1 MVTQPLNKL
10 NENTQEMKCL
20 TMKNRFNLLEE
31 VQTTLHDRGKIYG
44 SSRTNHERISELWSA
59 YLGDYISPMQASMC
73 MLLVKVSRL
82 TETPNHKDS
91 IKDLIGYAAIYNEIL
106 DQFEEDFEVNDGI

>member
-1 MVTQPLNKL
+1 MR
-10 NENTQEMKCL
+10 CL
-20 TMKNRFNLLEE
+20 TMRSKTNELLEE
-31 VQTTLHDRGKIYG
+31 VKGVLHERGSVYG

-82 TETPNHKDS
+82 TESPNHQDS
-91 IKDLIGYAAIYNEIL
+91 IKDILGYAAIYNEL
-106 DQFEEDFEVNDGI
+106 LNSYEEDFGVAENV

>member
-1 MVTQPLNKL
+1 MTSRTK
-10 NENTQEMKCL
+10 
-20 TMKNRFNLLEE
+20 LLEE
-31 VQTTLHDRGKIYG
+31 IQVILNDRGSVYG

-82 TETPNHKDS
+82 CESPSHSDSVKD
-91 IKDLIGYAAIYNEIL
+91 IIGYAAIYNEL
-106 DQFEEDFEVNDGI
+106 LNSYEEDFGVSDGI

>member
-1 MVTQPLNKL
+1 
-10 NENTQEMKCL
+10 
-20 TMKNRFNLLEE
+20 MKNTNELLDE
-31 VQTTLHDRGKIYG
+31 VKGTLYERGRIYG

-82 TETPNHKDS
+82 TETPAHQDS
-91 IKDLIGYAAIYNEIL
+91 IKDLIGYAAIYNSLL
-106 DQFEEDFEVNDGI
+106 DEYENDFGGEVSGI

>member
-1 MVTQPLNKL
+1 MRSKT
-10 NENTQEMKCL
+10 NE
-20 TMKNRFNLLEE
+20 LLEE
-31 VQTTLHDRGKIYG
+31 VKGVLHERGSVYG

-82 TETPNHKDS
+82 TESPSHQDS
-91 IKDLIGYAAIYNEIL
+91 IKDILGYAAIYNEL
-106 DQFEEDFEVNDGI
+106 LNSYEEDFGVADGI